1 MQRIKYIPQYSY
13 SDYENWKG
21 DWELIDGYPFAMS
34 PSATGKH
41 QFVAGEL
48 LLQLKQEIKKGLCTN
63 KCFVYSELDWII
75 DSVNV
80 VRPDIAVVCGKKVE
94 KFIENPPILIVEII
108 SESSSYR
115 DRIVK
120 KELYEYNKV
129 KFYLMAEPKSKTIE
143 VFELIDGQYQTITR
157 NEFVLN
163 EKCKLSLDFDSIW

>member
-1 MQRIKYIPQYSY
+1 
-13 SDYENWKG
+13 
-21 DWELIDGYPFAMS
+21 MS

-63 KCFVYSELDWII
+63 KCFAYSELDWII
-75 DSVNV
+75 DTSNV
-80 VRPDIAVVCGKKVE
+80 VRPDIAVVCGKRVE

-120 KELYEYNKV
+120 KELYENNNV
-129 KFYLMAEPKSKTIE
+129 KYYLMAEPKSKTIE

-157 NEFVLN
+157 NGFVLN